1 MTLPSSKMKRVT
13 FEDPDVIAQRPHRN
27 ATLAQT
33 PLHGAAVMA
42 PDRGIQGQYHN
53 AKRDDANRLAAAI
66 MATNKSKAQSSRERP
81 WHYDQKRVGLAP
93 FGRSEGIYNATN
105 NIWLNA
111 PKNEYEDIYGG
122 VLSTSAGQ
130 TFKAKK
136 LAQRVVN
143 LNARENVTASVGATV
158 PTNSKLSDVT
168 YSPPPSLVSLETA
181 LNDLQTSLVSGSL
194 TENIVSQAIRFYGS
208 LINAGPKLELAPLN
222 TIRQALEGL
231 LQRLGYVMNLD
242 PMNSSKGGL
251 SAERFRVAQN
261 MLLHVLRARDV
272 VIGLIKT
279 VDFSE
284 KERRLAMG
292 SILSSAKK
300 YDPAT
305 PVGREKATEYYKLQY
320 PQYFTDE
327 LAEMANLP
335 PIYVPTTGSGKLA
348 NLTGGCDCPD
358 EDPKKKRF

>member
-1 MTLPSSKMKRVT
+1 
-13 FEDPDVIAQRPHRN
+13 
-27 ATLAQT
+27 
-33 PLHGAAVMA
+33 
-42 PDRGIQGQYHN
+42 
-53 AKRDDANRLAAAI
+53 
-66 MATNKSKAQSSRERP
+66 
-81 WHYDQKRVGLAP
+81 
-93 FGRSEGIYNATN
+93 
-105 NIWLNA
+105 
-111 PKNEYEDIYGG
+111 
-122 VLSTSAGQ
+122 
-130 TFKAKK
+130 
-136 LAQRVVN
+136 
-143 LNARENVTASVGATV
+143 
-158 PTNSKLSDVT
+158 
-168 YSPPPSLVSLETA
+168 VSLETA

-231 LQRLGYVMNLD
+231 LQRLGYVMNLSAMD
-242 PMNSSKGGL
+242 SAKGGL

-261 MLLHVLRARDV
+261 LLLHVLRARDV

-292 SILSSAKK
+292 SILTSAKK

-305 PVGREKATEYYKLQY
+305 PVGREKAAEYYKIQY

-327 LAEMANLP
+327 LQEMANLP
-335 PIYVPTTGSGKLA
+335 SIYVPTTGSGKLA